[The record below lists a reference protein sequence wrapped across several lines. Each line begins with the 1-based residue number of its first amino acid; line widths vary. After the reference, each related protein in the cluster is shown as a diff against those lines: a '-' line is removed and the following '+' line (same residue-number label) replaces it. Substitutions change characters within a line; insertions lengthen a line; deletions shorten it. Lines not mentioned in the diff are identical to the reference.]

1 MDLNQEQ
8 FVDLCILLGCDY
20 VDKIKGVG
28 PKKAIELVSLI
39 FKNYMYSTGSQN
51 SPPKLPFNGI

>member
-39 FKNYMYSTGSQN
+39 FNKTKCLLDAIIKSF
-51 SPPKLPFNGI
+51 LLCFF